1 MTELPMASIIRMF
14 KRADPEIHVSKEA
27 KELLLKAV
35 EDEGIRIGRMATRLA
50 NEDGRKTVLGKDI
63 MGWKPVNE
71 MEDDDFIFK
80 DGRYL
85 YYNKI
90 DNISRWVKTDS
101 IRALPVKFLKNK
113 LMFRNTLYEAHSI
126 GEAKRIMESYEQEML
141 DSLMEPHWAYN
152 IYEFRDWDPVEE
164 LGNEAYKLS
173 MWFDDYDG
181 GDYWF
186 EGVYFG

>member
-1 MTELPMASIIRMF
+1 MASITRMF
-14 KRADPEIHVSKEA
+14 KRADPEIYVSKEA
-27 KELLLKAV
+27 KELLLKAI
-35 EDEGIRIGRMATRLA
+35 EDEGIRLGRMATRLA

-63 MGWKPVNE
+63 MGWKPVDE

-90 DNISRWVKTDS
+90 DNISRWNKTDN
-101 IRALPVKFLKNK
+101 IKALPVKFLKNK

-126 GEAKRIMESYEQEML
+126 DEAKMIMESYEQEML

-164 LGNEAYKLS
+164 LGNETYKLS